1 MNKLDANE
9 TKLIGEWVTSG
20 TSVVADETCN
30 RIEWLVKDILVEV
43 AVGNWQKLFRDP
55 DDGRFWEMIYPQSE
69 LHGGG
74 PPSLINISEDE
85 ASSRYKLE

>member
-9 TKLIGEWVTSG
+9 TKLVGEWVTSG
-20 TSVVADETCN
+20 TSIFADETCN

-43 AVGNWQKLFRDP
+43 SVGNWQKLFRDP
-55 DDGRFWEMIYPQSE
+55 DDGRLWEMIYPQSE

-85 ASSRYKLE
+85 ASSRYKF